1 MGTGK
6 NEFKTFIFIDIVNN
20 KKMLINIH
28 RTFIFYR

>member
-6 NEFKTFIFIDIVNN
+6 NKFKILYIYIVDN
-20 KKMLINIH
+20 KDMLVNIH